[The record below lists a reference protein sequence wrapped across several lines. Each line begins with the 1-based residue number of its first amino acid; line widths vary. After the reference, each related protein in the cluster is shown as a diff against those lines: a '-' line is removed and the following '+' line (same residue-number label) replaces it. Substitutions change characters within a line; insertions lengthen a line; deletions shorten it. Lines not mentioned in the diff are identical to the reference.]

1 MVKNTRQIFQAVYHS
16 LESKRFSLAGFLM
29 EFNMLDKETP
39 VPKVLNVIEK
49 KMRSARM
56 LSFHPFLLH
65 AP

>member
-49 KMRSARM
+49 KCVQRM